1 MEKNLKMNTV
11 LIAPFFFLT
20 FNFVL
25 EYSQLTNSVV
35 MVSGEQQKD
44 SDTHI
49 HVSIVPQSPLPF
61 RLPQDCPL
69 SPRIELTLLGFAC
82 QAITKGSLQIPG
94 NPALAS
100 PQTHFTLYHFSLN
113 WKVSVI
119 PPHSCLPLSLLAHL
133 SQRPMGTPLS
143 DPLTT
148 KPSNRAA
155 NLWLPH
161 LALLLTHGKHSN
173 FIIVVVG
180 AIRDTKAA

>member
-1 MEKNLKMNTV
+1 ML
-11 LIAPFFFLT
+11 LFFFT

-49 HVSIVPQSPLPF
+49 HVSIVPRSPLPF

-100 PQTHFTLYHFSLN
+100 PQTHLVSLQPQLKSECDPFSLLSSP
-113 WKVSVI
+113 VSVGAFI
-119 PPHSCLPLSLLAHL
+119 
-133 SQRPMGTPLS
+133 TE
-143 DPLTT
+143 
-148 KPSNRAA
+148 
-155 NLWLPH
+155 
-161 LALLLTHGKHSN
+161 THGDSA
-173 FIIVVVG
+173 V
-180 AIRDTKAA
+180 